1 VPKKIKAIYWGD
13 VPIFVYGQG
22 IIKKGEEILVN
33 EKDLER
39 IDIIKKFK
47 KKKIKIKKEKK

>member
-1 VPKKIKAIYWGD
+1 MPKKIKAIYLGP
-13 VPIFVYGQG
+13 VSVFVYGQG
-22 IIKKGEEILVN
+22 VIKKGEEILVN

-47 KKKIKIKKEKK
+47 IKKKKEKKK